1 MAGDA
6 LKTWLCDPTDEYPA
20 PTPLSEIK
28 RQEGDL
34 VQLIRPALF
43 RTEYAKQY
51 WIEEAIEKG
60 LEERRLTQEQACIIL
75 GIEPTYLK
83 DILSGTIT
91 PTHEMA
97 ERIAL
102 LLNFDPKIFFLDDE
116 EE

>member
-1 MAGDA
+1 MRPDRRISSAYALIGDQTA
-6 LKTWLCDPTDEYPA
+6 RRGSRSAY
-20 PTPLSEIK
+20 
-28 RQEGDL
+28 
-34 VQLIRPALF
+34 LIRPALY

-60 LEERRLTQEQACIIL
+60 LEERRLTQEQACVIL